1 MQNRQTPLLRRD
13 RQEPREQLH
22 EQDLQRRQPAV
33 FEIEVP
39 DAGVDVARVHAV
51 DGDVAVLRVQEE
63 AALELGQPDLEVEL
77 VVHVVLDAVGAGEG
91 EGAVE
96 VGEVELAEVVEAA
109 GGADDARG
117 GGAGEGGEEA
127 EGEEDVGEEVDL

>member
-1 MQNRQTPLLRRD
+1 M
-13 RQEPREQLH
+13 
-22 EQDLQRRQPAV
+22 
-33 FEIEVP
+33 
-39 DAGVDVARVHAV
+39 HAV

-96 VGEVELAEVVEAA
+96 VAEVELAEVVEAA

-117 GGAGEGGEEA
+117 GGEGEGGEEA